1 MPPSQNYKF
10 IWQAVRRRQ
19 PIAFL
24 YTGKPRTACPIVLG
38 YSANGRE
45 ALSAYQVAGETSG
58 GGTLPQWRCFYLDGI
73 LELETAQ
80 SAWREGDSHR
90 QPQTCVHFVDVDV
103 NIPETLTRPEPLLFG
118 SSELQP
124 PRRDEEIGSISSG
137 RAPVFTS
144 CT

>member
-58 GGTLPQWRCFYLDGI
+58 GRALPQWRCFYLDGI
-73 LELETAQ
+73 LELETAHA
-80 SAWREGDSHR
+80 AWRESDSHR
-90 QPQTCVHFVDVDV
+90 QPQTCVGFVDVDV
-103 NIPETLTRPEPLLFG
+103 NIPESLTRPESLLFG
-118 SSELQP
+118 SSELRP
-124 PRRDEEIGSISSG
+124 PRRTRRSG
-137 RAPVFTS
+137 P
-144 CT
+144 

>member
-1 MPPSQNYKF
+1 VPPSQDYKF

-45 ALSAYQVAGETSG
+45 ALSAFQVAGETSG
-58 GGTLPQWRCFYLDGI
+58 GRALPQWRCFYLDGI
-73 LELETAQ
+73 GELETAQ

-90 QPQTCVHFVDVDV
+90 QPQTCVRFVDVDA
-103 NIPETLTRPEPLLFG
+103 NIPETLTRPEPLPFG
-118 SSELQP
+118 SPQLRP
-124 PRRDEEIGSISSG
+124 PRSARRSGS
-137 RAPVFTS
+137 
-144 CT
+144 

>member
-1 MPPSQNYKF
+1 VPPSQNYTF
-10 IWQAVRRRQ
+10 IWRAVRRRQ

-58 GGTLPQWRCFYLDGI
+58 GRALPQWRCFYLDG
-73 LELETAQ
+73 LGELETAE

-90 QPQTCVHFVDVDV
+90 QPQTCVRFVDVDV
-103 NIPETLTRPEPLLFG
+103 NIPETLTRPEPLPFG
-118 SSELQP
+118 SPQLRP
-124 PRRDEEIGSISSG
+124 PRRTRRPG
-137 RAPVFTS
+137 P
-144 CT
+144 